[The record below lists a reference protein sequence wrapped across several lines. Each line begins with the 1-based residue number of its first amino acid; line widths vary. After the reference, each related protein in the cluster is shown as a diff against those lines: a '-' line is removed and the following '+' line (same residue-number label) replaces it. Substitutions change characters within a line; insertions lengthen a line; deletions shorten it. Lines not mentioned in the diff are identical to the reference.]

1 MNYYLELTIIGNPE
15 LTPYQIWS
23 KLYTQLHLAFVEQK
37 DAQGKTVYGVS
48 FPQYRT
54 LADKK
59 IAYLGYKLRVFAPTE
74 QALSALNLNKWLER
88 LTDYIHISSIRSVPN
103 DIKGYANYYRAT
115 PKMILDERITHQAK
129 RHGVP
134 YHKAAERFEGYK
146 EQSLVYPHIQ
156 LTSQTNHQ
164 SYPLYIGKQTAEVLT
179 DGRFGTY
186 GLSRTS
192 SVPEF

>member
-37 DAQGKTVYGVS
+37 DAQDKTVYGVS

>member
-1 MNYYLELTIIGNPE
+1 MKFYQEITLIPQADIS
-15 LTPYQIWS
+15 PYTVWS
-23 KLYTQLHLAFVEQK
+23 TLYTQLHLAFVEQK
-37 DAQGKTVYGVS
+37 DEQDKTIYGVS

-54 LADKK
+54 IADKK
-59 IAYLGYKLRVFAPTE
+59 IAYLGCKLRVFAPTE
-74 QALSALNLNKWLER
+74 QALFALNLDKRLEH
-88 LTDYIHISSIRSVPN
+88 LADYIHISSIRSVPD
-103 DIKGYANYYRAT
+103 DIKGYANYYRAI
-115 PKMILDERITHQAK
+115 PKMTLDERITHQAK

-134 YHKAAERFEGYK
+134 YHKAAERFENYK

-156 LTSQTNHQ
+156 LTSKSNHR
-164 SYPLYIGKQTAEVLT
+164 SYPLHIGKQAAEVLT

>member
-1 MNYYLELTIIGNPE
+1 MKFYQEITLIPQADIS
-15 LTPYQIWS
+15 PYTVWS
-23 KLYTQLHLAFVEQK
+23 TLYTQLHLAFVEQK
-37 DAQGKTVYGVS
+37 DEQDKVGYGVS

-74 QALSALNLNKWLER
+74 QALSALNLDKWIER
-88 LTDYIHISSIRSVPN
+88 LVDYIHISSIRSVPD
-103 DIKGYANYYRAT
+103 DIKGYANYYRAI
-115 PKMILDERITHQAK
+115 PKMTLDERITHQAK
-129 RHGVP
+129 RHGVS
-134 YHKAAERFEGYK
+134 YDKVAKHFENYE
-146 EQSLVYPHIQ
+146 EQSFAHPYVQ
-156 LTSQTNHQ
+156 LISQTNRQ

>member
-1 MNYYLELTIIGNPE
+1 MKFYQEITLIPQADIS
-15 LTPYQIWS
+15 PYAVWS

-37 DAQGKTVYGVS
+37 DAQDKTIYGVS

-59 IAYLGYKLRVFAPTE
+59 IAYLGYKLRVFALTE

-88 LTDYIHISSIRSVPN
+88 LVDYIHISSIRSVPN

-115 PKMILDERITHQAK
+115 PKMTLDERITHQAK

>member
-1 MNYYLELTIIGNPE
+1 MKFYQEITLIPQVDIS
-15 LTPYQIWS
+15 PYTVWS

-74 QALSALNLNKWLER
+74 QALSALNLDKWLER
-88 LTDYIHISSIRSVPN
+88 LADYIHISSIRSVPN

-129 RHGVP
+129 RHSVP
-134 YHKAAERFEGYK
+134 YDKAAKHFENYE
-146 EQSLVYPHIQ
+146 EQSFAHPYVQ
-156 LTSQTNHQ
+156 LISQTNQQ

>member
-37 DAQGKTVYGVS
+37 DAQDKTVYGVS

-74 QALSALNLNKWLER
+74 QALSALNLDKWLER
-88 LTDYIHISSIRSVPN
+88 LADYIHISSIRSVPD

>member
-134 YHKAAERFEGYK
+134 YHKAAERFENYK

>member
-37 DAQGKTVYGVS
+37 DAQDKTVYGVS

-88 LTDYIHISSIRSVPN
+88 LADYIHISSIRSVPN

-164 SYPLYIGKQTAEVLT
+164 SYPLYIGKQTAEILT

>member
-37 DAQGKTVYGVS
+37 DAQDKTIYGVS

-74 QALSALNLNKWLER
+74 QALSALNLDKWLER
-88 LTDYIHISSIRSVPN
+88 LVDYIHISSIRSVPN

-164 SYPLYIGKQTAEVLT
+164 SYPLYIGKQAAEILT

>member
-37 DAQGKTVYGVS
+37 DAQDKTVYGVS

-74 QALSALNLNKWLER
+74 QALSALNLDKWLER
-88 LTDYIHISSIRSVPN
+88 LVDYIHISSIRSVPN

-164 SYPLYIGKQTAEVLT
+164 SYPLYIGKQTAEILT

>member
-37 DAQGKTVYGVS
+37 DEQDKVGYGVS

-74 QALSALNLNKWLER
+74 QALSALNLDKWLER
-88 LTDYIHISSIRSVPN
+88 LVDYIHISSIRSVPN

-164 SYPLYIGKQTAEVLT
+164 SYPLYIGKQAAEILT

>member
-37 DAQGKTVYGVS
+37 DAQDKTVYGVS

-74 QALSALNLNKWLER
+74 QALFALNLNKWLER

>member
-74 QALSALNLNKWLER
+74 QALSALNLDKWLER
-88 LTDYIHISSIRSVPN
+88 LVDYIHISSIRSVPN

>member
-37 DAQGKTVYGVS
+37 DAQDKTVYGVS

-164 SYPLYIGKQTAEVLT
+164 SYPLYIGKQAAEVLT

>member
-37 DAQGKTVYGVS
+37 DEQDKVGYGVS

-74 QALSALNLNKWLER
+74 QALSALNLDKWLER
-88 LTDYIHISSIRSVPN
+88 LVDYIHISSIRSVPN
-103 DIKGYANYYRAT
+103 DIKGYVNYYRAT
-115 PKMILDERITHQAK
+115 PKMTLDERITHQAK
-129 RHGVP
+129 RYGVS
-134 YHKAAERFEGYK
+134 YDKAAKHFENYE
-146 EQSLVYPHIQ
+146 EQSFAHPYVQ
-156 LTSQTNHQ
+156 LISQTNQQ

>member
-37 DAQGKTVYGVS
+37 DEQDQTIYGVS

-54 LADKK
+54 IADKK

-74 QALSALNLNKWLER
+74 QALSALNLDKWLER
-88 LTDYIHISSIRSVPN
+88 LADYIHISSIRSVPN

>member
-37 DAQGKTVYGVS
+37 DAQDKTVYGVS

-74 QALSALNLNKWLER
+74 QALSALNLEKWLER
-88 LTDYIHISSIRSVPN
+88 LVDYIHISSIRSVPN

-164 SYPLYIGKQTAEVLT
+164 SYPLYIGKQTAEILT

>member
-74 QALSALNLNKWLER
+74 QALSALNLDKWLER
-88 LTDYIHISSIRSVPN
+88 LVDYIHISRIRSVPN

>member
-1 MNYYLELTIIGNPE
+1 MNYYQEITLIPQADIS
-15 LTPYQIWS
+15 PYAVWS

-37 DAQGKTVYGVS
+37 DAQDKTVYGVS

-88 LTDYIHISSIRSVPN
+88 LVDYIHISSIRAVPS
-103 DIKGYANYYRAT
+103 DIKGYAHYYRAT
-115 PKMILDERITHQAK
+115 TKMTLDERITHQAK
-129 RHGVP
+129 RHSVP
-134 YHKAAERFEGYK
+134 YDKAAKHFENYE
-146 EQSLVYPHIQ
+146 EQSFAHPYVQ
-156 LTSQTNHQ
+156 LISQTNQQ
-164 SYPLYIGKQTAEVLT
+164 SYPLYIGKQTAEALT

>member
-37 DAQGKTVYGVS
+37 DAQDKTVYGVS

-74 QALSALNLNKWLER
+74 QALSALNLDKWLER
-88 LTDYIHISSIRSVPN
+88 LVDYIHISSIRSVPN

-115 PKMILDERITHQAK
+115 PKMTLDERITHQAK

>member
-37 DAQGKTVYGVS
+37 DAQDKTIYGVS

-74 QALSALNLNKWLER
+74 QALSALNLDKWLER
-88 LTDYIHISSIRSVPN
+88 LVDYIHISSIRSVPN

-115 PKMILDERITHQAK
+115 PKMILDGRITHQAK

-164 SYPLYIGKQTAEVLT
+164 SYPLYIGKQAAEILT

>member
-74 QALSALNLNKWLER
+74 QALSALNLDKWLER
-88 LTDYIHISSIRSVPN
+88 LVGYIHISSIRSVPN

>member
-37 DAQGKTVYGVS
+37 DAQDKTIYGVS

-134 YHKAAERFEGYK
+134 YHKAAERFEGYE

>member
-37 DAQGKTVYGVS
+37 DVQDKTVYGVS

-74 QALSALNLNKWLER
+74 QALSALNLDKWIER
-88 LTDYIHISSIRSVPN
+88 LVDYIHISSIRSVPD
-103 DIKGYANYYRAT
+103 DIKGYANYYRAI
-115 PKMILDERITHQAK
+115 PKMTLDERITHQAK
-129 RHGVP
+129 RHGVS
-134 YHKAAERFEGYK
+134 YDKVAKHFENYE
-146 EQSLVYPHIQ
+146 EQSFAHPYVQ
-156 LTSQTNHQ
+156 LISQTNRQ

>member
-1 MNYYLELTIIGNPE
+1 MLN
-15 LTPYQIWS
+15 
-23 KLYTQLHLAFVEQK
+23 
-37 DAQGKTVYGVS
+37 
-48 FPQYRT
+48 
-54 LADKK
+54 KK

-74 QALSALNLNKWLER
+74 QALSALNLDKWLEH
-88 LTDYIHISSIRSVPN
+88 LVDYIHISSIRSVPN

-115 PKMILDERITHQAK
+115 PKMTLDERITHQAK

>member
-37 DAQGKTVYGVS
+37 DAQDKTVYGVS

-74 QALSALNLNKWLER
+74 QALSALNLDKWLER
-88 LTDYIHISSIRSVPN
+88 LVDYIHISSIRSVPN

-164 SYPLYIGKQTAEVLT
+164 SYPLYIGKQTAEILT

-186 GLSRTS
+186 GLSRAS

>member
-37 DAQGKTVYGVS
+37 DAQDKTVYGVS

-74 QALSALNLNKWLER
+74 QALSALNLDKWLER
-88 LTDYIHISSIRSVPN
+88 LVDYIHISSIRSVPN

-134 YHKAAERFEGYK
+134 YHKAAECFENYK

>member
-37 DAQGKTVYGVS
+37 DAQDKTVYGVS

-74 QALSALNLNKWLER
+74 QALSALNLDKWLER
-88 LTDYIHISSIRSVPN
+88 LVDYIHISSIRSVPD
-103 DIKGYANYYRAT
+103 DIKGYANYYRAI
-115 PKMILDERITHQAK
+115 PKMTLDERITHQAK
-129 RHGVP
+129 RHGVS
-134 YHKAAERFEGYK
+134 YHKAAERFENYK

-156 LTSQTNHQ
+156 LTSKSNHR
-164 SYPLYIGKQTAEVLT
+164 SYPLHIGKQAAEVLT

>member
-37 DAQGKTVYGVS
+37 DAQDKTVYGVS

-74 QALSALNLNKWLER
+74 QALSALNLDKRLEH
-88 LTDYIHISSIRSVPN
+88 LADYIHISSIRSVPD

-115 PKMILDERITHQAK
+115 PKMTLDERITHQAK

>member
-37 DAQGKTVYGVS
+37 DAQDKTVYGVS

-164 SYPLYIGKQTAEVLT
+164 SYPLYIGKQTAEILT

>member
-1 MNYYLELTIIGNPE
+1 MNYYLELTITGNPE

-37 DAQGKTVYGVS
+37 DAQDKTVYGVS

-74 QALSALNLNKWLER
+74 QALSALNLDKWIECLV
-88 LTDYIHISSIRSVPN
+88 DYIHISSIRSVPD

-115 PKMILDERITHQAK
+115 PKMTLDERITHQAK

>member
-1 MNYYLELTIIGNPE
+1 MEQALHPV
-15 LTPYQIWS
+15 
-23 KLYTQLHLAFVEQK
+23 HLAFVEQK
-37 DAQGKTVYGVS
+37 DAQDKTIYGVS

-74 QALSALNLNKWLER
+74 QALSALNLDKWLER
-88 LTDYIHISSIRSVPN
+88 LVDYIHISSIRSVPN

-146 EQSLVYPHIQ
+146 EQSFVYPHIQ